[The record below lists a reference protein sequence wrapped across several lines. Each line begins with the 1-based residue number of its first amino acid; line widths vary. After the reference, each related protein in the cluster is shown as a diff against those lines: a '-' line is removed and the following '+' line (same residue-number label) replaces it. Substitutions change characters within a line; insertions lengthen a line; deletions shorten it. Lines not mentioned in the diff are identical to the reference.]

1 MGLFKNF
8 INQTRKPE
16 GFLGKIM
23 LKGMNFGHAKVAE
36 WGMSHLQTITPQKIL
51 DIGCG
56 GGRNAAELLKKYSDS
71 KVTAIDYS
79 PLAVEEATSY
89 NKQAIEG
96 KRCFV
101 QQGDVSSLEFDNGS
115 YDLITAFET
124 VYFWP
129 GLEKCFT
136 EVFRVLKT
144 GGCFMIL
151 NESDGVDSVGK
162 KFEKMIEGMK
172 AYTADEIKTAL
183 TTVGFTNIKII
194 HHKENPW
201 ICVIA
206 EK

>member
-1 MGLFKNF
+1 M
-8 INQTRKPE
+8 
-16 GFLGKIM
+16 
-23 LKGMNFGHAKVAE
+23 
-36 WGMSHLQTITPQKIL
+36 
-51 DIGCG
+51 
-56 GGRNAAELLKKYSDS
+56 
-71 KVTAIDYS
+71 
-79 PLAVEEATSY
+79 
-89 NKQAIEG
+89 
-96 KRCFV
+96 

-144 GGCFMIL
+144 GGFFMIL
-151 NESDGVDSVGK
+151 NECDGEDSVGK

-194 HHKENPW
+194 HNKENPW

>member
-1 MGLFKNF
+1 
-8 INQTRKPE
+8 
-16 GFLGKIM
+16 
-23 LKGMNFGHAKVAE
+23 
-36 WGMSHLQTITPQKIL
+36 MSHLQTITPQKIL

-89 NKQAIEG
+89 NKQAIAG

-115 YDLITAFET
+115 FDLITAFET

-151 NESDGVDSVGK
+151 NECDGVDSVGK